1 MYGRDNLSRHA
12 ALADN
17 WQENLSPQL
26 LLTNRAM
33 LVKVACQND
42 LVSNSTQQL
51 MRRIRWLWS
60 FVGDEYCPLTG
71 RQKSDARCA
80 AIDW

>member
-51 MRRIRWLWS
+51 MRRIR
-60 FVGDEYCPLTG
+60 
-71 RQKSDARCA
+71 
-80 AIDW
+80 